1 LSGKSV
7 SVKGAMMRIPK
18 ALFLTFLLS
27 ILVTVAQAQTAK
39 TFEIY
44 VIDVEGGNATLFVSP
59 SGESVLMDT
68 GSGGPNS
75 RDVNRIL
82 DAVKDAGLTHLDN
95 LITTHWHGDHFGGT
109 AELASRIEIRNFID
123 HGPNLQQP
131 NVHGEEFLKNVYPE
145 LYAKSKHT
153 VVKAGDR
160 IPVAGLDWRVVTAA
174 GGVIKTPLPG
184 GGHPN
189 PECVNF
195 QPRDKDDDGGVENPS
210 SLGSVVAFGKFR
222 IVHLGDLTWNKEFEL
237 MCPNNPIGTTDVF
250 VVSNHSLVVAN
261 TPALVHALRPRV
273 IIMNNGIR
281 KGGRPE
287 TMKTFY
293 TSPGLENLWELHFS
307 LLSGQEYT
315 VPGLFIANILDDP
328 MTAMP
333 VEPMPPPADE
343 YVLREPRSPAPPPH
357 NGKAYWIKVS
367 AQADGTFSVTNQRNM
382 FTKTYPAR
390 SKQ

>member
-1 LSGKSV
+1 
-7 SVKGAMMRIPK
+7 M
-18 ALFLTFLLS
+18 T
-27 ILVTVAQAQTAK
+27 
-39 TFEIY
+39 
-44 VIDVEGGNATLFVSP
+44 
-59 SGESVLMDT
+59 
-68 GSGGPNS
+68 
-75 RDVNRIL
+75 
-82 DAVKDAGLTHLDN
+82 
-95 LITTHWHGDHFGGT
+95 T
-109 AELASRIEIRNFID
+109 AESR
-123 HGPNLQQP
+123 
-131 NVHGEEFLKNVYPE
+131 
-145 LYAKSKHT
+145 T
-153 VVKAGDR
+153 
-160 IPVAGLDWRVVTAA
+160 RV
-174 GGVIKTPLPG
+174 P
-184 GGHPN
+184 
-189 PECVNF
+189 
-195 QPRDKDDDGGVENPS
+195 
-210 SLGSVVAFGKFR
+210 LGSVVAFGKFR

-367 AQADGTFSVTNQRNM
+367 AQADGTFTVTNQRNM